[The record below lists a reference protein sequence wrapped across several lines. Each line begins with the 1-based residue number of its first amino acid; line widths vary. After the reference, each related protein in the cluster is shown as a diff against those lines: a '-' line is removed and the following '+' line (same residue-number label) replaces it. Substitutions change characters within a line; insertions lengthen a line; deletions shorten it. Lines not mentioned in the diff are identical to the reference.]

1 MKGKNFLKQQS
12 DIDKQQILEAGKNQK
27 YYSMLEQIENAPKPK
42 QNFWKR
48 NLKWIAGAASVA
60 VSAVI
65 LVCVLVFYPF
75 ASTDTLPI
83 YLEENFE
90 ISNSTFDEMDAD
102 MKEYDF
108 NIDKS
113 LYDISVDKTIDKVS
127 GDTILYSIHMMHIN
141 TTIKFD
147 FVAVCN
153 PNYTYPSFEITD
165 KFTDITLPQYFI
177 SYSDTKTAT
186 GGIIILNSKA
196 KIQKDK
202 EIIYITEYQEYV
214 TDSSRSIVDVI
225 QETFI

>member
-113 LYDISVDKTIDKVS
+113 LYDISVDKTIDKIS
-127 GDTILYSIHMMHIN
+127 GDTILYSIHMIHIN

-153 PNYTYPSFEITD
+153 PNYTYPHFEITD
-165 KFTDITLPQYFI
+165 KFTNITLPQYTI
-177 SYSDTKTAT
+177 CYSDKKTTT
-186 GGIIILNSKA
+186 GSLIKLNSKA

-202 EIIYITEYQEYV
+202 EIIYITDYQEYL

>member
-1 MKGKNFLKQQS
+1 MKGKKFLKQQF
-12 DIDKQQILEAGKNQK
+12 DIDKKQILEASKDET
-27 YYSMLEQIENAPKPK
+27 YYSMLEQIRNAPKPK

-90 ISNSTFDEMDAD
+90 ILNSTFDEMDAD

-113 LYDISVDKTIDKVS
+113 IYTIIVNKTIDKIS
-127 GDTILYSIHMMHIN
+127 GDTILYSVHMMHIN

-153 PNYTYPSFEITD
+153 PNYTYPHFDITD
-165 KFTDITLPQYFI
+165 KFTDIALPQYTV
-177 SYSDTKTAT
+177 SYSDNKTTAGMLT
-186 GGIIILNSKA
+186 ILNSKA

-202 EIIYITEYQEYV
+202 EIIYITDYEEYLL
-214 TDSSRSIVDVI
+214 DSNSSILDVI

>member
-1 MKGKNFLKQQS
+1 MKGKKFLKQQS
-12 DIDKQQILEAGKNQK
+12 DIDKKKILEAGKDQK
-27 YYSMLEQIENAPKPK
+27 YYSMLEQIRNAPKPK

-48 NLKWIAGAASVA
+48 NLKWISGAASIA
-60 VSAVI
+60 VTAVI

-75 ASTDTLPI
+75 APAESTI
-83 YLEENFE
+83 VYLEENFE
-90 ISNSTFDEMDAD
+90 VLDSTFDEMDAD

-113 LYDISVDKTIDKVS
+113 TAAIKVSKTIDKIS
-127 GDTILYSIHMMHIN
+127 GDTILYTVKITN
-141 TTIKFD
+141 TLLPIKFD

-165 KFTDITLPQYFI
+165 KFTDITLPQYTI
-177 SYSDTKTAT
+177 SYSDKITTT

-202 EIIYITEYQEYV
+202 EIIYITDYQEYLANSN
-214 TDSSRSIVDVI
+214 SSILDMI
-225 QETFI
+225 EETFI

>member
-1 MKGKNFLKQQS
+1 MKGKKFLKQQS
-12 DIDKQQILEAGKNQK
+12 DIDKQQILEAGKDQK

-75 ASTDTLPI
+75 APAESKI
-83 YLEENFE
+83 VYLEENFE
-90 ISNSTFDEMDAD
+90 VLDSTFDEMDAD

-113 LYDISVDKTIDKVS
+113 TATIKVNKTIDKIS
-127 GDTILYSIHMMHIN
+127 GDTILYTVHMMQKN
-141 TTIKFD
+141 TTNKFD

-153 PNYTYPSFEITD
+153 PDYIYPHFEITD
-165 KFTDITLPQYFI
+165 KFTDVNLPQYAV
-177 SYSDTKTAT
+177 SYSDKITTT
-186 GGIIILNSKA
+186 GGIIKLNSKA
-196 KIQKDK
+196 KIQKNK
-202 EIIYITEYQEYV
+202 EIIYITDYQEYL

>member
-1 MKGKNFLKQQS
+1 MKGKKFLKQQS
-12 DIDKQQILEAGKNQK
+12 DIDKKQILEAGKDQK
-27 YYSMLEQIENAPKPK
+27 YYSMLEQIESAPKPK

-48 NLKWIAGAASVA
+48 NMKWIAGAASVA

-75 ASTDTLPI
+75 ASNDTHAL

-90 ISNSTFDEMDAD
+90 VLDSTFEEMDAD

-113 LYDISVDKTIDKVS
+113 TFIIIVNKTIDKIS
-127 GDTILYSIHMMHIN
+127 GDTILYTVHMMQKN
-141 TTIKFD
+141 TTSKFD

-153 PNYTYPSFEITD
+153 PNYTYPNFEITD
-165 KFTDITLPQYFI
+165 KFTDITLPQYTV
-177 SYSDTKTAT
+177 SYSDKTTTT

-202 EIIYITEYQEYV
+202 EIIYITEYQAYLP
-214 TDSSRSIVDVI
+214 DSNRSILDVI

>member
-1 MKGKNFLKQQS
+1 MKGKKFLKQQS
-12 DIDKQQILEAGKNQK
+12 DIDKQQILEAGKDQK
-27 YYSMLEQIENAPKPK
+27 YYSMLEQIESAPKPK

-48 NLKWIAGAASVA
+48 NLKWITGAAGVA

-90 ISNSTFDEMDAD
+90 ISNSTFEEMDAD

>member
-1 MKGKNFLKQQS
+1 M
-12 DIDKQQILEAGKNQK
+12 EAGKDQK
-27 YYSMLEQIENAPKPK
+27 YYSMLEQIESAPKPK

-48 NLKWIAGAASVA
+48 NLKWITGAAGVA

-90 ISNSTFDEMDAD
+90 ISNSTFEEMDAD